1 LPELPDGRIAAQRKI
16 PPPMRD
22 ITQDSSSETGASYT
36 VHAIASR
43 QSSYS
48 PVKVSGFGIA
58 FAKESA
64 G

>member
-1 LPELPDGRIAAQRKI
+1 LLRNEKFLR
-16 PPPMRD
+16 PMRD